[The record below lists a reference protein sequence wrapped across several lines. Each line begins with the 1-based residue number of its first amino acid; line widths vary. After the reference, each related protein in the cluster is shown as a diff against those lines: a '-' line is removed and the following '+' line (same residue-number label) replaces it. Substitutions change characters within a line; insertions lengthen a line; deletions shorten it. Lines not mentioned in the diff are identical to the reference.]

1 MMRDAKADGVF
12 KDKWCFVSG
21 AVSGIE
27 DRNKAAFDAVEKWLR
42 KEGAKVVFNP
52 VAVIDENKSWEDAM
66 RVCLHVLTENKYDS
80 LVCLPGST
88 KSRGSALERI
98 VASSIGTKI
107 LTLDQPTLDEIKAQ
121 VGAL

>member
-1 MMRDAKADGVF
+1 MMGEAKADGVF
-12 KDKWCFVSG
+12 KDRWYFVSG

-42 KEGAKVVFNP
+42 QEGAKVVFNP
-52 VAVIDENKSWEDAM
+52 VAVIDADKSWEDAM
-66 RVCLHVLTENKYDS
+66 RVCLHVLTENEYDA

>member
-1 MMRDAKADGVF
+1 MGDWKADGVF
-12 KDKWCFVSG
+12 KNKWCFISG
-21 AVSGIE
+21 AVTGVE
-27 DRNKAAFDAVEKWLR
+27 DRNKSAFDAVEKWLR
-42 KEGAKVVFNP
+42 KEGATGVFNP

-88 KSRGSALERI
+88 KSRGSALERV

-107 LTLDQPTLDEIKAQ
+107 LTLEQPTLDKIKSQ

>member
-1 MMRDAKADGVF
+1 MMGDAKADGTF
-12 KDKWCFVSG
+12 EGKWCFVSG
-21 AVSGIE
+21 AVTGVE
-27 DRNKAAFDAVEKWLR
+27 DRNKPAFDAVEKWLR

-52 VAVIDENKSWEDAM
+52 VDVINKNKSWEDAM
-66 RVCLHVLTENKYDS
+66 RICLRVLTENKYDA

-107 LTLDQPTLDEIKAQ
+107 LTLDQPTLDKIKSQ

>member
-1 MMRDAKADGVF
+1 MMGNAKADGAF
-12 KDKWCFVSG
+12 EGKWCFVSG

-27 DRNKAAFDAVEKWLR
+27 DRNKSAFDAVEKWLR
-42 KEGAKVVFNP
+42 KEGARVVFNP
-52 VAVIDENKSWEDAM
+52 VDVINKNKSWEDAM
-66 RVCLHVLTENKYDS
+66 RICLRVLTENKYDA

-88 KSRGSALERI
+88 KSRGSSLERV

-107 LTLDQPTLDEIKAQ
+107 LTLDQLTLDEIKAQ